1 MSVAVLIVDDDKA
14 VRFFH
19 QVIVTQCG
27 LSNHPLCFGNAKD
40 VLQYFDENYINDDIY
55 LLLLD
60 INMPVMDGWDLLD
73 IIENKP
79 YKGQVYVVMVTSS
92 VDRADREKAN
102 RYSMVLDVIEKPI
115 TDDAC
120 KKIFE
125 LSSVAQH
132 L

>member
-1 MSVAVLIVDDDKA
+1 MSVVVLIVDDDKA

-19 QVIVTQCG
+19 QVIVAQSG
-27 LSNHPLCFGNAKD
+27 LSNNPLSFANAKD
-40 VLQYFDENYINDDIY
+40 VLQYFDENYSNGDIY

-79 YKGQVYVVMVTSS
+79 YKSQVYVVMVTSS
-92 VDRADREKAN
+92 VDRADCEKAN

-125 LSSVAQH
+125 LSSIAQH

>member
-1 MSVAVLIVDDDKA
+1 MSVVVLIVDDDKA

-19 QVIVTQCG
+19 QVIVAQSG
-27 LSNHPLCFGNAKD
+27 LSNNPLSFANAKD
-40 VLQYFDENYINDDIY
+40 VLQYFDENYSNGDIY

-79 YKGQVYVVMVTSS
+79 YKSQVYVVMVTSS
-92 VDRADREKAN
+92 VDRADCEKAN

-115 TDDAC
+115 TDVAC
-120 KKIFE
+120 KKLFE
-125 LSSVAQH
+125 LSSIAQH